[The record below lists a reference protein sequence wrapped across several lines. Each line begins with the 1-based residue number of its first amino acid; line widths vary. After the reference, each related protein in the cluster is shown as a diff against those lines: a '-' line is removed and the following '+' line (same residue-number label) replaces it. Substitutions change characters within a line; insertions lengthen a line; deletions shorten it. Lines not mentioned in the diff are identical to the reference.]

1 MVFRI
6 SFSMHV
12 SESQFNRYCP
22 IVLRRSLFVS
32 FSLETE
38 RPSMQF
44 VTFMHIKKPP
54 SSIST
59 LGNTDFK
66 GESHNCHQKPCNACG
81 LRYVHAFIEKVT
93 LIEVL
98 VIHISQI

>member
-12 SESQFNRYCP
+12 SESQFNRCCP

-59 LGNTDFK
+59 LWNTDFK
-66 GESHNCHQKPCNACG
+66 FSETDFLYNAGRVSQLSSEAMQC
-81 LRYVHAFIEKVT
+81 LRIE
-93 LIEVL
+93 IRAC
-98 VIHISQI
+98 IH